1 MKKKWFEFL
10 CSWHWTIL
18 CLVFF
23 LMHIVKLERKSMT
36 SGNKNIASKH
46 YFLHN
51 IQFTAIK
58 KWLMSLR
65 PQNYH
70 YVPCCQVFH
79 WMVGHR
85 STSSQG
91 LFSNN
96 TRSGIRLLTTSSV
109 ELFESISQPPFWNSS
124 LNVFEHKTHF
134 IPPLKLLYSLSFLLR
149 QIIRTLNWNSRE
161 NHSFHFNVIWWIAS
175 LYPSRQYA
183 ASPEI
188 TNQIQ

>member
-1 MKKKWFEFL
+1 
-10 CSWHWTIL
+10 
-18 CLVFF
+18 
-23 LMHIVKLERKSMT
+23 
-36 SGNKNIASKH
+36 
-46 YFLHN
+46 
-51 IQFTAIK
+51 
-58 KWLMSLR
+58 MSLR

-124 LNVFEHKTHF
+124 LNVLNKTHF
-134 IPPLKLLYSLSFLLR
+134 ILPLKLLYSLSFLLR
-149 QIIRTLNWNSRE
+149 HIIRNWNWNSKE
-161 NHSFHFNVIWWIAS
+161 NQSLHFNVIWLIAS

-183 ASPEI
+183 ASLEI
-188 TNQIQ
+188 TNQIQEI

>member
-1 MKKKWFEFL
+1 
-10 CSWHWTIL
+10 
-18 CLVFF
+18 
-23 LMHIVKLERKSMT
+23 MHTVKLERKSMT

-46 YFLHN
+46 CFLHN
-51 IQFTAIK
+51 IQVYNHKKVTYEFKTPKLSLCALLSSISLNGWSSIHIK
-58 KWLMSLR
+58 SR
-65 PQNYH
+65 P
-70 YVPCCQVFH
+70 F
-79 WMVGHR
+79 
-85 STSSQG
+85 
-91 LFSNN
+91 LNN

-134 IPPLKLLYSLSFLLR
+134 ILPLKLLYSLSFLLR
-149 QIIRTLNWNSRE
+149 HIKRTLNWNSRE
-161 NHSFHFNVIWWIAS
+161 NQSFHFNVILLIAS